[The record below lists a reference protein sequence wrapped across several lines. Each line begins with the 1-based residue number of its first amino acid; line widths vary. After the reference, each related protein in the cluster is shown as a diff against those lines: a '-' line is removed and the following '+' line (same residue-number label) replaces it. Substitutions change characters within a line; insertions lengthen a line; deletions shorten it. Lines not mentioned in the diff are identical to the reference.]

1 MDPLYEQLKRR
12 IEGNRHAVGRA
23 GDVFMSMVSRDVL
36 RQLKNNEDRQLNADD
51 LEQLFTSQGVFF
63 RQVTLDGQWWKHT
76 TGRLLAFLKEDD
88 APVILDPGFARYSFL
103 HPVTGRRY
111 QVNQRSSKDQILKP
125 EAFCLT
131 LPLPTGTLTL
141 RDLGRFA
148 WRSLSNTDLCYI
160 CLACVSVVLLTMFT
174 PYVTKL
180 VFSEV
185 IPSGEASQLVPVA
198 VLLFSAAIG
207 LLMLQVTRSLVVFRV
222 KDKLEYMLQTALM
235 TRLLHLPATFFKTW
249 SAGDLSNRVLSLSRF
264 SGMLTENILTTV
276 LSTLFTGILFIQ
288 FFIYGGPLLLIG
300 VGALAV
306 MLFSILLNYYYTKKV
321 QENVNPHRSR
331 MYGLL
336 YEILGGM
343 QKVRVNGAEER
354 VFFQWTKT
362 FMHTEVNSA
371 SQPVMSFYVSSVSNV
386 IKIFPLLVTMWAA
399 WYYKLGLSDYIAY
412 CAVLAIAVGTVNQLG
427 IIMKQIGRVMP
438 EVRQCSPI
446 LETPTEE
453 THGQHVLTNIEGR
466 IEVNG
471 VSFRYSETTPWV
483 FKGLNLHIHAGEY
496 VAIVGPSG
504 CGKTTLMRLLLGF
517 EEPDDGAIFYDRYNL
532 RDINKSSLRRNCV
545 GAVMQNGRLIEG
557 TLLDN
562 ILFTAS
568 AATEKDAWEA
578 ARLVAFEE
586 DVRRMPLGMMTPIT
600 EDGNGISGGQR
611 QRILLARALV
621 QRPDILLLDEAT
633 SALDN
638 VTQQR
643 VMNYLSQ
650 MHCTRITIAHRT
662 ETIRQCDRIIVI
674 SRGQVVKEGTFDE
687 LSIAG
692 YL

>member
-1 MDPLYEQLKRR
+1 M
-12 IEGNRHAVGRA
+12 
-23 GDVFMSMVSRDVL
+23 
-36 RQLKNNEDRQLNADD
+36 
-51 LEQLFTSQGVFF
+51 
-63 RQVTLDGQWWKHT
+63 
-76 TGRLLAFLKEDD
+76 
-88 APVILDPGFARYSFL
+88 
-103 HPVTGRRY
+103 
-111 QVNQRSSKDQILKP
+111 
-125 EAFCLT
+125 
-131 LPLPTGTLTL
+131 
-141 RDLGRFA
+141 
-148 WRSLSNTDLCYI
+148 
-160 CLACVSVVLLTMFT
+160 
-174 PYVTKL
+174 PYV
-180 VFSEV
+180 
-185 IPSGEASQLVPVA
+185 
-198 VLLFSAAIG
+198 
-207 LLMLQVTRSLVVFRV
+207 
-222 KDKLEYMLQTALM
+222 LE
-235 TRLLHLPATFFKTW
+235 
-249 SAGDLSNRVLSLSRF
+249 D
-264 SGMLTENILTTV
+264 
-276 LSTLFTGILFIQ
+276 
-288 FFIYGGPLLLIG
+288 
-300 VGALAV
+300 
-306 MLFSILLNYYYTKKV
+306 
-321 QENVNPHRSR
+321 
-331 MYGLL
+331 
-336 YEILGGM
+336 
-343 QKVRVNGAEER
+343 
-354 VFFQWTKT
+354 
-362 FMHTEVNSA
+362 
-371 SQPVMSFYVSSVSNV
+371 
-386 IKIFPLLVTMWAA
+386 
-399 WYYKLGLSDYIAY
+399 
-412 CAVLAIAVGTVNQLG
+412 
-427 IIMKQIGRVMP
+427 
-438 EVRQCSPI
+438 
-446 LETPTEE
+446 
-453 THGQHVLTNIEGR
+453 
-466 IEVNG
+466 
-471 VSFRYSETTPWV
+471 
-483 FKGLNLHIHAGEY
+483 LNLTVKAGEY

-674 SRGQVVKEGTFDE
+674 SRGQVVKEDTFDE

>member
-1 MDPLYEQLKRR
+1 MDLLYEQLKQR
-12 IEGNRHAVGRA
+12 IEGNRHAVSRA
-23 GDVFMSMVSRDVL
+23 GDIFMSMISRDVL
-36 RQLKNNEDRQLNADD
+36 RQLKNNEGCRLNADD
-51 LEQLFTSQGVFF
+51 LAQLFISQGIFF
-63 RQVTLDGQWWKHT
+63 RQVTLNGQWWKHT

-88 APVILDPGFARYSFL
+88 APVILSPDFASYSFI
-103 HPVTGRRY
+103 HPHTGNRCL
-111 QVNQRSSKDQILKP
+111 VNQRTAKGQLLKP

-131 LPLPTGTLTL
+131 IPLPTGPLTM

-148 WRSLSNTDLCYI
+148 WRSLSKTDLCYI

-185 IPSGEASQLVPVA
+185 IPSGQSTQLLPVA

-207 LLMLQVTRSLVVFRV
+207 LMMLQVTRSLVVFRV
-222 KDKLEYMLQTALM
+222 KDKLEYTLQTALM

-249 SAGDLSNRVLSLSRF
+249 STGDLSNRVLSLSRF
-264 SGMLTENILTTV
+264 SGMLTESMLTTM

-300 VGALAV
+300 IGVLAV
-306 MLFSILLNYYYTKKV
+306 MLFSILLNYYYTRKV
-321 QENVNPHRSR
+321 QENVNPHRSY

-336 YEILGGM
+336 YEILGGI
-343 QKVRVNGAEER
+343 QKIRVNGAEER
-354 VFFQWTKT
+354 AFFQWTKS
-362 FMHTEVNSA
+362 FMHSEVNSA
-371 SQPVMSFYVSSVSNV
+371 SQPVMFFYSSSISYVV
-386 IKIFPLLVTMWAA
+386 KLLPLLVTMWAA

-412 CAVLAIAVGTVNQLG
+412 CVVLGIAVGTVNQLG
-427 IIMKQIGRVMP
+427 IITKQIGRVMP

-453 THGQHVLTNIEGR
+453 THDQHVLTNIEGN
-466 IEVNG
+466 IEMSS
-471 VSFRYSETTPWV
+471 VSFRYSDTTPWI
-483 FKGLNLHIHAGEY
+483 FKGLSLQIHSGEY

-517 EEPDDGAIFYDRYNL
+517 EEPNDGAIFYDHYNL
-532 RDINKSSLRRNCV
+532 YEINKSSLRQNCV
-545 GAVMQNGRLIEG
+545 GAVLQNGRLIEG

-562 ILFTAS
+562 ILFTAP
-568 AATEKDAWEA
+568 AATEADAWEA
-578 ARLVAFEE
+578 ARLVALDE
-586 DVRRMPLGMMTPIT
+586 DIHRMPLGMKTPVT
-600 EDGNGISGGQR
+600 EDGRGISGGQR

-621 QRPDILLLDEAT
+621 QQPDILLLDEAT

-643 VMNYLSQ
+643 VMDYLKQ
-650 MHCTRITIAHRT
+650 MHCTRITIAHRV

-674 SRGQVVKEGTFDE
+674 SHGQVVKDGSYDE
-687 LSIAG
+687 LVAEG

>member
-1 MDPLYEQLKRR
+1 MDPLYEQLKHR
-12 IEGNRHAVGRA
+12 IEGNRQAVGRA
-23 GDVFMSMVSRDVL
+23 GDIFMSMVSRDAL
-36 RQLKNNEDRQLNADD
+36 RKLKNNEDCQLNADE
-51 LEQLFTSQGVFF
+51 LEQLFTSQGIFF
-63 RQVTLDGQWWKHT
+63 RQVTLDGPWWKHT

-88 APVILDPGFARYSFL
+88 TPVILVPGFASYSFL
-103 HPVTGRRY
+103 HPLTGHRI
-111 QVNQRSSKDQILKP
+111 QINQRTVKDQMLKP

-131 LPLPTGTLTL
+131 LPLPTGALTM

-160 CLACVSVVLLTMFT
+160 CLACISVVLLTMFT

-185 IPSGEASQLVPVA
+185 IPSGESSQLVPVA
-198 VLLFSAAIG
+198 VLLFSAALG
-207 LLMLQVTRSLVVFRV
+207 LLMVQVTRSLVVFRV

-264 SGMLTENILTTV
+264 SGMLTENILTTM

-300 VGALAV
+300 IGALAV
-306 MLFSILLNYYYTKKV
+306 MLFSILLNYYYTRKV

-336 YEILGGM
+336 YEMLGGM

-354 VFFQWTKT
+354 AFFQWTKT
-362 FMHTEVNSA
+362 FMHAEVNSA
-371 SQPVMSFYVSSVSNV
+371 SQPVMSFYVSSVSN
-386 IKIFPLLVTMWAA
+386 IIRIFPLLVTMWAA

-453 THGQHVLTNIEGR
+453 THGQYVLTNIEGR

-483 FKGLNLHIHAGEY
+483 FKGLNLHIHSGEY

-562 ILFTAS
+562 ILFTAP
-568 AATEKDAWEA
+568 AATEEDAWEA
-578 ARLVAFEE
+578 ARLVALDE
-586 DVRRMPLGMMTPIT
+586 DIRRMPLSMMTPIT
-600 EDGNGISGGQR
+600 EDGRGISGGQR

-643 VMNYLSQ
+643 VMEHLSQ
-650 MHCTRITIAHRT
+650 MRCTRITIAHRM
-662 ETIRQCDRIIVI
+662 ETIRQCDRIIVV
-674 SRGQVVKEGTFDE
+674 SHGQVVKEGTYDD
-687 LSIAG
+687 LAAAG